1 MFRLLIFF
9 VILGL
14 ITVTVYA
21 GFKILES
28 CKQNDK
34 KQTTSEEVEHL
45 IEVIKL
51 KITRAEIN
59 ASEGIE
65 GAEKDL
71 QHWKEELEK
80 VKQIKEKTKN
90 LK

>member
-28 CKQNDK
+28 FKQNDK